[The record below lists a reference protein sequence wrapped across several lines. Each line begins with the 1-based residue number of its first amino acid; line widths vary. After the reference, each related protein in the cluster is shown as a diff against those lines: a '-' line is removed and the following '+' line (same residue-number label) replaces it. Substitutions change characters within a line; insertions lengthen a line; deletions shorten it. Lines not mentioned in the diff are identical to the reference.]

1 MKTLLS
7 ILLVVA
13 GCFSLAA
20 CEESGGGG
28 GFVPTGDILAV
39 AAIPGSNVTI
49 EVGGLVGSVPPGS
62 TIEVTNLDT
71 GETETSSG
79 QGDESF
85 PPVTFT
91 GSTDDE
97 FNILVTDGG
106 TVVEDIVIGVTL
118 LSDSVQQ
125 NLGPVGSAPTAIRIR
140 GNRAYVP
147 NGLSDNIQI
156 FDLNQNPPSQVGI
169 IIVPPGSNPFDI
181 AFLDDTRAYVPNYS
195 GQSVAVVNVQ
205 SRVCEVLIVEAGH
218 SGVTQ
223 PCQAVQVIAG
233 NPFEE
238 PASIAIAQGKAFVS
252 NNNLNETF
260 NPAGDGFITVLNT
273 ANNLLVTIIQSS
285 GANTGSMEVIDGTL
299 YAVNS
304 GGTLFDP
311 VTFEFSCDTNFPP
324 SIDLINVQTNS
335 VVDTINIPLSPQN
348 PLVCLPNSLA
358 VTEDGFTYLGL
369 GVVGALLKVDL
380 ISGDVINGTGNPIV
394 VTDTTGLNFIADI
407 AIRSNLLF
415 MTLFNSD
422 QIAVLDTNN
431 DELDPFPYMAPF
443 PAGIRGF
450 DPDSDLFDGVQ
461 WLAIRP
467 GIPGVDFQGPDIYYV
482 TAIFGNEHL
491 GSVDTTLGLE

>member
-13 GCFSLAA
+13 GCFTLAA

-28 GFVPTGDILAV
+28 GFVPTGNILAV
-39 AAIPGSNVTI
+39 SAIPGSNVTI

-97 FNILVTDGG
+97 FNVLVTDGG
-106 TVVEDIVIGVTL
+106 AVVQDIVIGVTL

-125 NLGPVGSAPTAIRIR
+125 NLNSIGQIPTAIKIR
-140 GNRAYVP
+140 GNRAYVV
-147 NGLSDNIQI
+147 NGGSNNIQI
-156 FDLNQNPPSQVGI
+156 FDLDQTPPSQVGTI
-169 IIVPPGSNPFDI
+169 VVPPGSNPFDI
-181 AFLDDTRAYVPNYS
+181 TFLDNTRAYVPNYA

-218 SGVTQ
+218 SGDTQ

-238 PASIAIAQGKAFVS
+238 PASITIADGKAFVA
-252 NNNLNETF
+252 NNNFDPTF
-260 NPAGDGFITVLNT
+260 NPAGNGFITVLNT

-285 GANTGSMEVIDGTL
+285 GANTGSMLLFEGTL
-299 YAVNS
+299 YAVNGGATIFFPDS
-304 GGTLFDP
+304 GIFTCNTD
-311 VTFEFSCDTNFPP
+311 FPP
-324 SIDLINVQTNS
+324 SIDLINIQTNT
-335 VVDTINIPLSPQN
+335 VIDTIDIPLSPEN
-348 PLVCLPNSLA
+348 PLICLLNSLA
-358 VTEDGFTYLGL
+358 ATSDGFGYMGLGL
-369 GVVGALLKVDL
+369 VGSLLKVDL
-380 ISGDVINGTGNPIV
+380 ISGDVINGTSNPIV
-394 VTDTTGLNFIADI
+394 ITDTTGLNNTSPV
-407 AIRSNLLF
+407 AIRDNLLF
-415 MTLFNSD
+415 TTLFNSD

-431 DELDPFPYMAPF
+431 DELNPFPYMAPF
-443 PAGIRGF
+443 PAGIRAF
-450 DPDSDLFDGVQ
+450 DPDANLFDGVQ
-461 WLAIRP
+461 TLAIRP
-467 GIPGVDFQGPDIYYV
+467 GIPGVDFQGPDIFFI
-482 TAIFGNEHL
+482 TGLSTQL

>member
-7 ILLVVA
+7 ILLIAA

-20 CEESGGGG
+20 CEDSGGGG

-49 EVGGLVGSVPPGS
+49 EVGGLLGSVPPGS

-71 GETETSSG
+71 GEIKTSSG

-91 GSTDDE
+91 GDTGDE
-97 FNILVTDGG
+97 FNVLVTDDG
-106 TVVEDIVIGVTL
+106 TIVEDIVIGVTL

-125 NLGPVGSAPTAIRIR
+125 NLAQLGSSPNAIKIR

-156 FDLNQNPPSQVGI
+156 FDLNQNPPGQAGTIV
-169 IIVPPGSNPFDI
+169 VPPGSNPFDI

-205 SRVCEVLIVEAGH
+205 TRVCEVLIVEAGH
-218 SGVTQ
+218 SGDTQ
-223 PCQAVQVIAG
+223 PCLAVQVIAG

-238 PASIAIAQGKAFVS
+238 PAGIAIADGKAFVS

-273 ANNLLVTIIQSS
+273 VNNLLVTIIQSS
-285 GANTGSMEVIDGTL
+285 GANTGSMLLFEGSL

-304 GGTLFDP
+304 GATIFDFVEGTF
-311 VTFEFSCDTNFPP
+311 TCNTEFPP
-324 SIDLINVQTNS
+324 SVDVINIQTNT
-335 VVDTINIPLSPQN
+335 VIDTIDIPLSAQN
-348 PLVCLPNSLA
+348 PLVCLPKSIA
-358 VTEDGFTYLGL
+358 VTDDGFAYLGL

-394 VTDTTGLNFIADI
+394 ITDTTGLNFTADI
-407 AIRSNLLF
+407 AIRDSLLF
-415 MTLFNSD
+415 TTLFNSD

-431 DELDPFPYMAPF
+431 DELSPFPYMAPF
-443 PAGIRGF
+443 PAGIRAF
-450 DPDSDLFDGVQ
+450 DPDAQLFDGVQ
-461 WLAIRP
+461 FLAIRP
-467 GIPGVDFQGPDIYYV
+467 GIPGVDFQGPDIFF
-482 TAIFGNEHL
+482 TTGIFGNEHL

>member
-13 GCFSLAA
+13 GCFTLAA

-39 AAIPGSNVTI
+39 SAIPGSNVTI
-49 EVGGLVGSVPPGS
+49 EVGGLAGSVPPGS

-106 TVVEDIVIGVTL
+106 TIVEDIVIGVTL

-125 NLGPVGSAPTAIRIR
+125 NLHSIGQFPTAIKIR
-140 GNRAYVP
+140 GNRAYVV
-147 NGLSDNIQI
+147 NGGSNNIQI
-156 FDLNQNPPSQVGI
+156 FDLNQNPPSQVGTI
-169 IIVPPGSNPFDI
+169 VVPPGSNPFDI
-181 AFLDDTRAYVPNYS
+181 TFLDNTRAYVPNYT

-218 SGVTQ
+218 SGDTQ

-238 PASIAIAQGKAFVS
+238 PASIIIADGKAFVS
-252 NNNLNETF
+252 NNNFDPTF
-260 NPAGDGFITVLNT
+260 NPAGNGFITVLNT

-285 GANTGSMEVIDGTL
+285 GANTGSMLLFEGTL
-299 YAVNS
+299 YAVNGGATIFFPDS
-304 GGTLFDP
+304 GIFTCNTD
-311 VTFEFSCDTNFPP
+311 FPP
-324 SIDLINVQTNS
+324 SIDLINIQTNT
-335 VVDTINIPLSPQN
+335 VIDTIDIPLSPEN
-348 PLVCLPNSLA
+348 PLICLLNSLA
-358 VTEDGFTYLGL
+358 ATSDGFGYMGLGL
-369 GVVGALLKVDL
+369 VGSLLKVDL
-380 ISGDVINGTGNPIV
+380 ISGDVINGTSNPIV
-394 VTDTTGLNFIADI
+394 ITDTTGLNNTSPV
-407 AIRSNLLF
+407 AIRDNLLF
-415 MTLFNSD
+415 TTLFNSD

-431 DELDPFPYMAPF
+431 DELNPFPYMAPF
-443 PAGIRGF
+443 PAGIRAF
-450 DPDSDLFDGVQ
+450 DPDADLFDGVQ
-461 WLAIRP
+461 TLAIRP
-467 GIPGVDFQGPDIYYV
+467 GIPGVDFQGPDIFFI
-482 TAIFGNEHL
+482 TGLSTQL